1 MRDSTLNLPLPS
13 LSHSL
18 TSSLPSS
25 EKSGAS
31 SQPKFLGDDR
41 EESESSSDSASSS
54 SSSGSDNQG
63 LDENLLE
70 FIVSEDEQDE
80 DNVKIVNAYR
90 EEISNQA
97 QGLKFYLKVS
107 FLFIFA

>member
-1 MRDSTLNLPLPS
+1 MIFAYIFFPL
-13 LSHSL
+13 L
-18 TSSLPSS
+18 S

-41 EESESSSDSASSS
+41 EENEDDSESSSSSS

-70 FIVSEDEQDE
+70 FIVSEDEEDE

-107 FLFIFA
+107 FFLYSLKL